1 MFTKRHEQELAEIKA
16 TTNRLAQRFEEIVE
30 QVERIKRNQEELAA
44 AQRPAANSPAPT
56 PGRKSERRRRAAD
69 TASPAGQSRGGRASK
84 ERSGARRA
92 KREGR
97 KRHRRGESSDSGEE

>member
-30 QVERIKRNQEELAA
+30 QVERVKRNQEELAA
-44 AQRPAANSPAPT
+44 QRPAADSPAPT

-69 TASPAGQSRGGRASK
+69 TASPAGQSRGGRARK
-84 ERSGARRA
+84 ERSGAPRA
-92 KREGR
+92 TREGR
-97 KRHRRGESSDSGEE
+97 KRRRRGESPGSGEE